1 MPKKPEKPERD
12 SVAREVDRL
21 LKQLPGADPTLKS
34 DPDQPPPRPQTP
46 RTPQGPRPPISPRRP
61 VGPQPLGPRGTWGLV
76 AAAGVLGIALTQWPY
91 ASRCGFSLY
100 AYLATILVLLV
111 TAGWAAIAAWG
122 IRSPLAH
129 MLSLVIAFWGI
140 VLAAEQILPRVGY
153 AKERQWWS
161 CGSIPV
167 PPTISPVIPVVPRT
181 EADSGAVDSTAVGD
195 STATVPE
202 SQTADS
208 QGVR

>member
-21 LKQLPGADPTLKS
+21 LKQLPGADPSLKS
-34 DPDQPPPRPQTP
+34 DPDQPPPRPQSARP
-46 RTPQGPRPPISPRRP
+46 PQGPRPPMPPRGP
-61 VGPQPLGPRGTWGLV
+61 VGPQPLGPRGTWALV
-76 AAAGVLGIALTQWPY
+76 FAAGILGIALTQWPY
-91 ASRCGFSLY
+91 ASKCGFSLY

-129 MLSLVIAFWGI
+129 VLSLVIAFWGI
-140 VLAAEQILPRVGY
+140 VLAADQILPRVGY
-153 AKERQWWS
+153 AAEQRWWA

-167 PPTISPVIPVVPRT
+167 PPAVAPVIHVVPRT
-181 EADSGAVDSTAVGD
+181 APDSVQADSGVVVDSAATGPD
-195 STATVPE
+195 SQV
-202 SQTADS
+202 ADS
-208 QGVR
+208 QGDR